1 MPNWKKVVTSG
12 SNAELN
18 TLNLSGVVNANADTD
33 KFLVLDSAGN
43 VDFRTGTQIFSDIGA
58 STMSSSLASR
68 ITSNDGDISS
78 NTNAISTLNGKTL
91 VSGSSQITISS
102 TTGYT
107 TFSSSIADDI
117 AGLQGAGYVDTSG
130 TPSNNQLAIF
140 TDSNTIEGVDNVKY
154 DNTSFTISGSK
165 FVVDAKF
172 DPSSAVSL
180 GMGGNEYLTIDA
192 TNGLQTVG
200 GFTSTG
206 QIGVFAG
213 AGQSFGAN
221 GLEINNAANANVD
234 ATIRLAANSLGASGA
249 EAFWTFGI
257 KATDNSHDFVFTN
270 YSNISGVGVP
280 DPAFTISKAT
290 NQVKIGSLVVSGSG
304 TFKNIGPAQ
313 FSGSISITTANQ
325 VAATVDTDKFL
336 VIDGQQIKYRSGT
349 EILSD
354 INGVSTNTTQTITG
368 IKTFSSDTTFNGD
381 VIVGGRIT
389 AQEFNTEFVSSS
401 IIFSSG
407 STKFGDSSDDS
418 HDFTGSLNVNGGIT
432 IWNLNDPQLT
442 FAGSGLASSIAMGI
456 DDSDSDKFKIS
467 RSSTLGSSD
476 IYKYNYNGGN
486 QNHTFAGDL
495 VLTNSNVGLT
505 GGQLVK
511 INSSGF
517 LVPAVAN
524 TDYVPTGSTPDI
536 YVIHPVQTYIDFKG
550 LTSGG
555 LPWGGITDPQPIDRA
570 FGVWIA
576 PAAGYIEKIYVS
588 PENSNSN
595 QDNMSIQ
602 LYVDGGTQGSAQTN
616 LLGSAGTN
624 TEFTF
629 GAGSYSF
636 TEDERIYLFL
646 DKNTNDSDLYAVQV
660 VFRVNNQ

>member
-117 AGLQGAGYVDTSG
+117 AGLQGAGYVDG
-130 TPSNNQLAIF
+130 TGASNYLARF
-140 TDSNTIEGVDNVKY
+140 TDSNTLTGSIEFQVNSSNYVAINGHSGAWNLATYAPSAPLTVRNGTDQGAGQPDHPISYFQVPNGRGGYLQFANGTYSTFAGQDATGDFFIGFGNATDRTFRFVNNGAGGVPTLSVG
-154 DNTSFTISGSK
+154 TLTISGS
-165 FVVDAKF
+165 
-172 DPSSAVSL
+172 
-180 GMGGNEYLTIDA
+180 
-192 TNGLQTVG
+192 
-200 GFTSTG
+200 
-206 QIGVFAG
+206 
-213 AGQSFGAN
+213 
-221 GLEINNAANANVD
+221 
-234 ATIRLAANSLGASGA
+234 
-249 EAFWTFGI
+249 
-257 KATDNSHDFVFTN
+257 
-270 YSNISGVGVP
+270 
-280 DPAFTISKAT
+280 
-290 NQVKIGSLVVSGSG
+290 G
-304 TFKNIGPAQ
+304 TLKNIGPAQ

-442 FAGSGLASSIAMGI
+442 FQTQGGSNNYSVGI

-467 RSSTLGSSD
+467 RSSTLGTND

-486 QNHTFAGDL
+486 ENHTFSGDL
-495 VLTNSNVGLT
+495 VLKNSNVGLT